1 MRDKRTMDEG
11 HPCRGLKCP
20 STDLVKAH
28 IMPRAFARTIKG
40 DGPNVMIAKKRGV
53 LEANPQLGEYDDG
66 ILCASCDGKLGILDD
81 YAVGV
86 CRSFETRKQTIGP
99 DIFEMSG
106 VDGDKFATAILAILW
121 RASVSERDNFKSVSL
136 GPYQTT
142 ARDVVF
148 GARELSA
155 FPEYELIMARYKK
168 PVHHDIYSQPIR
180 NRLPRNHYSFSL
192 CGFGLIAKI
201 AAQRFSPKLSYFIVN
216 GNNALRGQYADFE
229 DTPDYR
235 MVMEIMRGRKWSPK
249 LGSI

>member
-1 MRDKRTMDEG
+1 MNS
-11 HPCRGLKCP
+11 CRGLNCS

-28 IMPRAFARTIKG
+28 IMPRGFAKTIRG

-53 LEANPQLGEYDDG
+53 LEANPQLGEYDNG

-99 DIFEMSG
+99 DIFEMSD
-106 VDGDKFATAILAILW
+106 VDGNKFAKAILAILW
-121 RASVSERDNFKSVSL
+121 RASVSERDSFRSVSL
-136 GPYQTT
+136 GPYETT

-168 PVHHDIYSQPIR
+168 PAHHDIYSQPIR
-180 NRLPRNHYSFSL
+180 NRLPATTTHFLSA
-192 CGFGLIAKI
+192 GLA
-201 AAQRFSPKLSYFIVN
+201 
-216 GNNALRGQYADFE
+216 
-229 DTPDYR
+229 
-235 MVMEIMRGRKWSPK
+235 
-249 LGSI
+249 